1 MFDRRFGL
9 ASEATSVTQR
19 EDPCK
24 LEQSKKTSQIALNRL
39 SLTTLKRLLQE
50 MFQPFEDRVFDG
62 ESGLSED
69 KVLVCDVMDVEDL
82 IYFYEVR
89 PKCPCYTG
97 LWFYRGV
104 GE

>member
-1 MFDRRFGL
+1 M
-9 ASEATSVTQR
+9 
-19 EDPCK
+19 
-24 LEQSKKTSQIALNRL
+24 KTAQIASDPL
-39 SLTTLKRLLQE
+39 SPITVKCLLQE

-89 PKCPCYTG
+89 WKGLCHTG
-97 LWFYRGV
+97 LWFYRG
-104 GE
+104 GWRSIRISRSWLNALQ